1 MRQFDGLCGKSLVK
15 YSATRYF
22 APAKMVSN
30 IVGGFCMLAIGGFSS
45 PRTVTSGP
53 GVAVSGSV
61 VSGSGTIGVGLS

>member
-1 MRQFDGLCGKSLVK
+1 
-15 YSATRYF
+15 
-22 APAKMVSN
+22 MVSN

-45 PRTVTSGP
+45 SRTVTSGP